1 MVLGGRFP
9 PAAGAALGNPVGR
22 GRGGAGGQDAPPLDE
37 RGRETAHREIA
48 ATAAGGAARAG
59 EAAPARI
66 EPAVSTEAM
75 NRSGVLNMS
84 GLLITRFEVDG
95 LAPIDVAGA

>member
-1 MVLGGRFP
+1 MSLVRRFL
-9 PAAGAALGNPVGR
+9 PAAGGSIGNR
-22 GRGGAGGQDAPPLDE
+22 GGQERGGAGGQDAPPLDE
-37 RGRETAHREIA
+37 RLGRETAHREIA
-48 ATAAGGAARAG
+48 ATAAGGAAKAG

-84 GLLITRFEVDG
+84 VLLITRF
-95 LAPIDVAGA
+95 